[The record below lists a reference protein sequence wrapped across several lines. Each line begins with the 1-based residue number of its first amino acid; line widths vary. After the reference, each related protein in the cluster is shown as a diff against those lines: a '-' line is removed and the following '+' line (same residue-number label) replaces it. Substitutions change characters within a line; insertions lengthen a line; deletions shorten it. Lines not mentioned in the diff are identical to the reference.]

1 MVAMIT
7 AKLVSK
13 EHQRINLNGM
23 VCNVM
28 ELNHQYS
35 PVLIKDGVCLIL
47 HAVAME
53 KMQEFPVSHGV
64 SFDND
69 QIFTPSRPTST
80 LPCPGVEPTS
90 LTSIPEN

>member
-1 MVAMIT
+1 
-7 AKLVSK
+7 
-13 EHQRINLNGM
+13 
-23 VCNVM
+23 M

-69 QIFTPSRPTST
+69 QIFS
-80 LPCPGVEPTS
+80 
-90 LTSIPEN
+90 

>member
-1 MVAMIT
+1 MVVVLDLYLWMA
-7 AKLVSK
+7 
-13 EHQRINLNGM
+13 
-23 VCNVM
+23 CNVM
-28 ELNHQYS
+28 EQNHQYS

-69 QIFTPSRPTST
+69 QIFS
-80 LPCPGVEPTS
+80 
-90 LTSIPEN
+90 

>member
-1 MVAMIT
+1 VEVLEKNLHSMVVV
-7 AKLVSK
+7 LD
-13 EHQRINLNGM
+13 LYLWM

-47 HAVAME
+47 HAAHTV
-53 KMQEFPVSHGV
+53 PH
-64 SFDND
+64 
-69 QIFTPSRPTST
+69 TPSRPTST